1 LYLPEVEAEFEDSE
15 DEHDEHACHDR
26 ELDRRC
32 SALAV
37 DPTAPAAGIR
47 EPRAD
52 VEWVRGSLEHWGA
65 V

>member
-1 LYLPEVEAEFEDSE
+1 MPFLLMVAV
-15 DEHDEHACHDR
+15 
-26 ELDRRC
+26 
-32 SALAV
+32 SAALIAIEWGFM
-37 DPTAPAAGIR
+37 TAPAAGIR